1 MAMVDGLPSS
11 IAISHEPLAMIVD
24 PIAYLLV
31 ALTLPIREVVPATP
45 RARVV
50 RLDLGGQTFD
60 YDAGQAAFIGTHGQ
74 AERRPYSLASAAE
87 EARRDG
93 WLEFLVGIEGNGQP
107 GAHLALQP
115 GALVDVEGP
124 LGTFTFPSDPVERR
138 FVFIAGGTGIAPLRA
153 MLHHALMIPHRAIG
167 LFYSARTPD
176 EFAFQSEFQA
186 MAETGD
192 IALRQTVTRA
202 NEMVWSGA
210 RGRLD
215 RAALSE
221 LVHDPATLCFVCG
234 PPALVADMPTVLGQL
249 GIPRERIRIEEW
261 G

>member
-1 MAMVDGLPSS
+1 M
-11 IAISHEPLAMIVD
+11 
-24 PIAYLLV
+24 
-31 ALTLPIREVVPATP
+31 ALTVPIREVLTATP
-45 RARVV
+45 RARLLRV
-50 RLDLGGQTFD
+50 DLNGQKFD
-60 YDAGQAAFIGTHGQ
+60 YAAGQAAMIGTHGQ
-74 AERRPYSLASAAE
+74 ADRRPYSLAAAAE
-87 EARRDG
+87 DARRDG
-93 WLEFLVGIEGNGQP
+93 WLEFLVGVEANGQP
-107 GAHLALQP
+107 GPHLALEP
-115 GALVDVEGP
+115 GTPVDVDGP
-124 LGTFTFPSDPVERR
+124 LGTFTFPPDPVERR

-153 MLHHALMIPHRAIG
+153 MLRHALAIPHRDIG

-176 EFAFQSEFQA
+176 EFAFQSELQT
-186 MAETGD
+186 MAEAGD

-249 GIPRERIRIEEW
+249 GIPRERIRMEEW
-261 G
+261 GST

>member
-1 MAMVDGLPSS
+1 
-11 IAISHEPLAMIVD
+11 MIID

-31 ALTLPIREVVPATP
+31 ALTLSIREVLPATP
-45 RARVV
+45 RARLV
-50 RLDLGGQTFD
+50 RLDLNGQSFD
-60 YDAGQAAFIGTHGQ
+60 YSAGQAALVGTYGQ

-87 EARRDG
+87 DARRDG
-93 WLEFLVGIEGNGQP
+93 WLEFLVGLEDDGQP
-107 GAHLALQP
+107 GPHLTLRP

-124 LGTFTFPSDPVERR
+124 LGTFTFPPDPVERR

-153 MLHHALMIPHRAIG
+153 MLHHALAIPHGDIG

-176 EFAFQSEFQA
+176 EFAFQAEFQA
-186 MAETGD
+186 MAEAGE

-202 NEMVWSGA
+202 NEMVWSGS

-234 PPALVADMPTVLGQL
+234 PPALVADMPGVLGEL
-249 GIPRERIRIEEW
+249 GIPRDRIRIEEW
-261 G
+261 ASP

>member
-1 MAMVDGLPSS
+1 V
-11 IAISHEPLAMIVD
+11 I
-24 PIAYLLV
+24 
-31 ALTLPIREVVPATP
+31 TLPIRDVLPATP

-50 RLDLGGQTFD
+50 RLNLDGHAFD
-60 YDAGQAAFIGTHGQ
+60 YAAGQAAMVGTHGQ
-74 AERRPYSLASAAE
+74 PERRPYSLASAVEDAQ
-87 EARRDG
+87 RDG
-93 WLEFLVGIEGNGQP
+93 WLEFLVGVDETGRAGP
-107 GAHLALQP
+107 HLTLEP
-115 GALVDVEGP
+115 GALVNVDGP
-124 LGTFTFPSDPVERR
+124 LGTFTFPADPAERR

-153 MLHHALMIPHRAIG
+153 MLRHALAIPHRDIG

-176 EFAFQSEFQA
+176 EFAFQSEFHA
-186 MAETGD
+186 MAQAGD

-202 NEMVWSGA
+202 NEMVWSGS

-234 PPALVADMPTVLGQL
+234 PPAFVADMPAVLGDL
-249 GIPRERIRIEEW
+249 GIPRTRIRIEEW